1 MQVIDNMDLQAKLD
15 EAQHNLGYAES
26 DESGGFHNYNYLMTL
41 LTDANDRALE
51 VLSGLGK

>member
-1 MQVIDNMDLQAKLD
+1 MDLQAKLD

-26 DESGGFHNYNYLMTL
+26 DESGSFHNYNYLMTL